1 MSTAKRARKVDLSPV
16 SPIKRA
22 RTVRSDTPCR
32 ATIVPDARQGGQRDL
47 RDAGCTR
54 AELLAELHDASAHL
68 KAARQHLETLLC
80 ITAPP
85 LDLTGAQDHIAA
97 ALDEVQSELAGFTPE
112 VARG

>member
-1 MSTAKRARKVDLSPV
+1 VSPAKRARRV
-16 SPIKRA
+16 
-22 RTVRSDTPCR
+22 
-32 ATIVPDARQGGQRDL
+32 DL

-54 AELLAELHDASAHL
+54 AELLAELHDAAAHL